1 MLRASRAW
9 HHAGVSRI
17 FWHTRATAASMC
29 RRSPGRR
36 RTSYP
41 TSESISL
48 MDSASAP
55 DSLTVRPLDQPAEM
69 KASVELYR
77 TVLELSP
84 TAPAVSPRLL
94 WALRRNGGSVIG
106 AFDGEQLV
114 GFAYG
119 FVGKDAT
126 SGEVYHYSQAAVVH
140 QQWQGRGVGRR
151 LKFGQRAYVLSTGIT
166 TMRWSY
172 DPVRAGNGHFNLD
185 VLGARAKWFVAN
197 LYGVE
202 DMGRDPGHPSDRL
215 IVEWDLTG
223 PPSPPAVDRAPT
235 RLPGWGELVR
245 EGADMLIGI
254 PRSWSDVAR
263 DPERAKQVRTAVST
277 AFERTLGQ
285 GCVAVSCRADDADS
299 AWYRLRPASASSLT
313 PAGGSGS
320 PSASSDQTQRP

>member
-1 MLRASRAW
+1 MD
-9 HHAGVSRI
+9 
-17 FWHTRATAASMC
+17 TAAG
-29 RRSPGRR
+29 P
-36 RTSYP
+36 
-41 TSESISL
+41 
-48 MDSASAP
+48 
-55 DSLTVRPLDQPAEM
+55 SLTVRPLEQPAEM

-77 TVLELSP
+77 AVLELGPS
-84 TAPAVSPRLL
+84 APAVSPRLL

-106 AFDGEQLV
+106 AFDGERLV

-140 QQWQGRGVGRR
+140 PQWQGRGVGRA
-151 LKFGQRAYVLSTGIT
+151 LKSGQRAYVLGTGIT

-185 VLGARAKWFVAN
+185 VLGARARWFVPN

-215 IVEWDLTG
+215 IVEWDLAG
-223 PPSPPAVDRAPT
+223 PPAPPAVDQVPT

-245 EGADMLIGI
+245 EGTDMLIGI

-263 DPERAKQVRTAVST
+263 EPDRAKQVRTAVST

-285 GCVAVSCRADDADS
+285 GYVGVSCRADDTDS
-299 AWYRLRPASASSLT
+299 AWYRLRPASASIGLT
-313 PAGGSGS
+313 PAAPGS
-320 PSASSDQTQRP
+320 PSATGDRTQRP